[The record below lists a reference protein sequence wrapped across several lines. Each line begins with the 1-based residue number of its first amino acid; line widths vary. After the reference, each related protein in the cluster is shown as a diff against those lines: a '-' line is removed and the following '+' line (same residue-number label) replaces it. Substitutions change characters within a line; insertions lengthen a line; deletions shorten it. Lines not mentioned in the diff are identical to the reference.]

1 MSIPFN
7 KLPYFCLRKC
17 DKCERFFDDWYSL
30 KIHRKTHKEDKLICA
45 VCNFKCVGYGNGRKR
60 FDAHEHSLV
69 DGVWLKVRKKRA
81 LNNEKA
87 SKIKKRPL
95 KIKNRAKKV
104 SFVIKFDRMI
114 CKAID

>member
-1 MSIPFN
+1 M
-7 KLPYFCLRKC
+7 
-17 DKCERFFDDWYSL
+17 
-30 KIHRKTHKEDKLICA
+30 HRKTHKEDKLICA
-45 VCNFKCVGYGNGRKR
+45 VCNFTCVGYGNGRKR
-60 FDAHEHSLV
+60 FDAHKHHEV

-87 SKIKKRPL
+87 SKNKKRPS

-114 CKAID
+114 C